1 MDNIFGINY
10 QGYSLTGL
18 FVALGIVAVVVTLVL
33 YIFHLKNKLN
43 NFENPKYGFLGKN
56 IYPLIGF
63 ITLGSIILF
72 AFYGSVAPT
81 PSDTQADV
89 TVDGQ
94 INATLKSQTVALVN
108 VNFSFTPYVSGKPWG
123 ATGDNFDIY
132 WDIEGKEKYTK
143 YELSRSSVNPSN
155 FTMSLPKDTYD
166 VKITLVYNEKT
177 YSFQDRITY

>member
-18 FVALGIVAVVVTLVL
+18 FIALGVVSLIVTLIL
-33 YIFHLKNKLN
+33 YIHHLRSKLN

-81 PSDTQADV
+81 PSDTQADI
-89 TVDGQ
+89 TIDGQ
-94 INATLKSQTVALVN
+94 INATVKSQTLALVN

-123 ATGDNFDIY
+123 ASGDDFDIY
-132 WDIEGKEKYTK
+132 WDIEGKETYTK
-143 YELSRSSVNPSN
+143 YELSRSAANPSS

-166 VKITLVYNEKT
+166 IKITLVYKEKSYT
-177 YSFQDRITY
+177 FEDRITY